1 MKLFKHYYNV
11 VKVFLRGG
19 SYFIKYQIFT
29 KMLEGALLLPFF
41 YWAVQRLLIFGGFKV
56 ISNGDILSFIRTPYG
71 AGILLLGF
79 VFLSLAILIEI
90 AGTITISSL
99 VIHKGPEVS
108 FYEIIKTNIKKMPK
122 FLDIGTVILLLYL
135 AVFIPLTGAGITLN
149 FFQNI
154 RIPKFISSEIFANP
168 KYLALYV
175 LMLLLMVGF
184 SIFLLFTFHF
194 LVIGDERPFQ
204 SIKYSF
210 RMVKENF
217 SDLMKYFIGTALI
230 NIFLI
235 SVIVV
240 CWLFFIL
247 YIIENVQ
254 IQGAM
259 GRIALIVLWF
269 IQILGIQFASILFFP
284 FEVHHLTMLFYQFA
298 ERTPGFYHLAEKR
311 AKLITKTREHFV
323 DHLFDRKRMIII
335 VGVLGIF
342 LAAIPIGIFFRELFY
357 PQAAV
362 KVIGHRG
369 GVIGIP
375 ENSISAITE
384 AVKQGADAVEIDVQ
398 RTKDG
403 EYILNHDNTFSR
415 MAGVRKTS
423 QEMTV
428 KEIKE
433 LDLGYQYPK
442 FKGERVAT
450 LEEAID
456 SVKGKAGL
464 YIELKGSTADKQM
477 VDDVV
482 KMVKEKGVKDSIV
495 LMTLDYNLIKYIEE
509 KYSEIES
516 GFVYFFAVG
525 DPGNFAADQLLL
537 EEDAATRDALDKIL
551 GAGKKPIVWTVNDE
565 ESMDKFLGEE
575 VHGIVSDNVESLEG
589 RIQAINEKS
598 DQDII
603 LNLFLKGGFTLPFL
617 NLRL

>member
-1 MKLFKHYYNV
+1 
-11 VKVFLRGG
+11 
-19 SYFIKYQIFT
+19 
-29 KMLEGALLLPFF
+29 
-41 YWAVQRLLIFGGFKV
+41 
-56 ISNGDILSFIRTPYG
+56 
-71 AGILLLGF
+71 
-79 VFLSLAILIEI
+79 
-90 AGTITISSL
+90 
-99 VIHKGPEVS
+99 
-108 FYEIIKTNIKKMPK
+108 
-122 FLDIGTVILLLYL
+122 
-135 AVFIPLTGAGITLN
+135 
-149 FFQNI
+149 
-154 RIPKFISSEIFANP
+154 
-168 KYLALYV
+168 
-175 LMLLLMVGF
+175 
-184 SIFLLFTFHF
+184 
-194 LVIGDERPFQ
+194 
-204 SIKYSF
+204 
-210 RMVKENF
+210 
-217 SDLMKYFIGTALI
+217 
-230 NIFLI
+230 
-235 SVIVV
+235 
-240 CWLFFIL
+240 
-247 YIIENVQ
+247 
-254 IQGAM
+254 
-259 GRIALIVLWF
+259 
-269 IQILGIQFASILFFP
+269 
-284 FEVHHLTMLFYQFA
+284 
-298 ERTPGFYHLAEKR
+298 
-311 AKLITKTREHFV
+311 
-323 DHLFDRKRMIII
+323 
-335 VGVLGIF
+335 
-342 LAAIPIGIFFRELFY
+342 
-357 PQAAV
+357 
-362 KVIGHRG
+362 
-369 GVIGIP
+369 
-375 ENSISAITE
+375 
-384 AVKQGADAVEIDVQ
+384 
-398 RTKDG
+398 
-403 EYILNHDNTFSR
+403 
-415 MAGVRKTS
+415 
-423 QEMTV
+423 MTV